1 MVNDDVYQRVKPSK
15 VNELL
20 NTYRANEA
28 AAYGEEK
35 QS

>member
-1 MVNDDVYQRVKPSK
+1 VND
-15 VNELL
+15 LL

-28 AAYGEEK
+28 AAYREEK